1 MNVCDPE
8 VRAFIRQ
15 AMVAR
20 IATLSRSGRP
30 SITPLYFVYIS
41 GHIWLGTVEWTL
53 AAREAKADPRVTILF
68 QIERKPNDGR
78 ILRVTGHAQVRT
90 EIKTMRSSKLWMAFR
105 YILTPGGIRNYLTN
119 HRLLKAELRYHAQS
133 AEKGRACVID
143 VTPERAEFLTDIQP
157 R

>member
-30 SITPLYFVYIS
+30 SVTPLYFVYIS

-68 QIERKPNDGR
+68 QIERKLNDGR
-78 ILRVTGHAQVRT
+78 ILRVTGHA
-90 EIKTMRSSKLWMAFR
+90 
-105 YILTPGGIRNYLTN
+105 
-119 HRLLKAELRYHAQS
+119 
-133 AEKGRACVID
+133 
-143 VTPERAEFLTDIQP
+143 
-157 R
+157 